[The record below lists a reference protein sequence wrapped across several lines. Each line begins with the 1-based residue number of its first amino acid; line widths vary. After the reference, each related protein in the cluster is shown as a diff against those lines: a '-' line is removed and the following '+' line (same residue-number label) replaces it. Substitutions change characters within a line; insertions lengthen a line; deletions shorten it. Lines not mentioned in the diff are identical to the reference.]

1 MMMKNGPK
9 SNRKRKK
16 AVAEDMTTQF
26 PGSGNGQ
33 PRALTAKRKAQ
44 KILVESRGQDR
55 GRQAEPG
62 VVENLATR
70 SRQDVQGQSRL
81 IASQR
86 KNPGGLDQGLRNVRA
101 IRSHRDG
108 HVQGP
113 RIGNHRVAQGQ
124 DLVIGSLD
132 AHVRNRPIVG
142 VEDQFLEVDP
152 ADVVIAFRLIKAD
165 ARRAKSRQK
174 TESAEEN
181 GLARKRSSNDIF
193 SRKLFA

>member
-1 MMMKNGPK
+1 
-9 SNRKRKK
+9 
-16 AVAEDMTTQF
+16 MTTQF

-86 KNPGGLDQGLRNVRA
+86 KNPGGLDPMDRIKAVFTRLLAGLFYLGLKKSWLSPKLELMR
-101 IRSHRDG
+101 
-108 HVQGP
+108 
-113 RIGNHRVAQGQ
+113 AQGMAQ
-124 DLVIGSLD
+124 C
-132 AHVRNRPIVG
+132 IV
-142 VEDQFLEVDP
+142 DQSQV
-152 ADVVIAFRLIKAD
+152 
-165 ARRAKSRQK
+165 
-174 TESAEEN
+174 
-181 GLARKRSSNDIF
+181 
-193 SRKLFA
+193 